1 MVVKVNRPNKN
12 QPYFM
17 MQWAQG
23 IYFNYTLSLSNYKAE
38 RELLFIIICDKGI
51 LKSKVKW

>member
-51 LKSKVKW
+51 LKSKVK